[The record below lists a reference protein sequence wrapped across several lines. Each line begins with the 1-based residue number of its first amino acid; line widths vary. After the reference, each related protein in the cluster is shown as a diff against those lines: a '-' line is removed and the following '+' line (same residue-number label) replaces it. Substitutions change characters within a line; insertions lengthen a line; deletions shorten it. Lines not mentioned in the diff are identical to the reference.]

1 MEQRPKTVL
10 ALGFFDGVHIGHAA
24 LLNAAKA
31 RAAALGAEPAVLTFD
46 LHPDIFVKKTP
57 VPLLCS
63 PADRAYI
70 IRRFFGIERT
80 YCIHFNEHTMHM
92 PWREFLD
99 GVCAEYNAV
108 GFVVGYDFRFGDRG
122 EGDGEKLASYCAAR
136 GLGCDIIPA
145 VTLDGEIVS
154 STRIRA
160 LVAAGEMERT
170 AALLGHPH
178 LLTDNVRSGL
188 RLGRRLASPTI
199 NMRFEPGVL
208 IPRRGVYATR
218 VVLPDG
224 EHPAVTNIGTRPTVG
239 GENVTVES
247 NILHFT
253 GDLYGKRV
261 CVELAHFLRDERKFD
276 SVEALGEQ
284 IRRDARHAGELL
296 ECD

>member
-10 ALGFFDGVHIGHAA
+10 ALGFFDGIHIGHAA

-145 VTLDGEIVS
+145 VTLDGAAVS
-154 STRIRA
+154 LAAYNIDGSNYFRLRDIAAA
-160 LVAAGEMERT
+160 LDFAVTWDNEAKTIGIDTAAGYTE
-170 AALLGHPH
+170 
-178 LLTDNVRSGL
+178 
-188 RLGRRLASPTI
+188 
-199 NMRFEPGVL
+199 
-208 IPRRGVYATR
+208 
-218 VVLPDG
+218 
-224 EHPAVTNIGTRPTVG
+224 
-239 GENVTVES
+239 
-247 NILHFT
+247 
-253 GDLYGKRV
+253 
-261 CVELAHFLRDERKFD
+261 
-276 SVEALGEQ
+276 
-284 IRRDARHAGELL
+284 
-296 ECD
+296 

>member
-1 MEQRPKTVL
+1 MEKEVKTVL

-24 LLNAAKA
+24 LLRAAKA

-70 IRRFFGIERT
+70 IERFFGIRRT
-80 YCIHFNEHTMHM
+80 HCIHFNEQTMHM
-92 PWREFLD
+92 PWWEFLD
-99 GVCAEYNAV
+99 SVSAEYHVA

-122 EGDGEKLASYCAAR
+122 EGDGEKLAAYCAAHA
-136 GLGCDIIPA
+136 LSCDVVPA
-145 VTLDGEIVS
+145 VTLDGEVVS

-160 LVAAGEMERT
+160 VVAAGEMERA

-178 LLTDNVRSGL
+178 LLTDTVRSGL
-188 RLGRRLASPTI
+188 HLGRRLASPTI
-199 NMRFEPGVL
+199 NMRFESGVL
-208 IPRRGVYATR
+208 IPRRGVYAAR

-224 EHPAVTNIGTRPTVG
+224 EHAAVTNIGTRPTVG
-239 GENVTVES
+239 GEGVTVES
-247 NILHFT
+247 NILNFS
-253 GDLYGKRV
+253 GDLYGRRV

-284 IRRDARHAGELL
+284 IRRDAARAGELL
-296 ECD
+296 CAK

>member
-1 MEQRPKTVL
+1 MADKKKTVL

-63 PADRAYI
+63 PGDRAYI
-70 IRRFFGIERT
+70 IRRFFGIECT
-80 YCIHFNEHTMHM
+80 YCVHFNEHTMHM
-92 PWREFLD
+92 PWRDFLD
-99 GVCAEYNAV
+99 SVCVEYNAA

-122 EGDGEKLASYCAAR
+122 EGDGERLTAYCAAR
-136 GLGCDIIPA
+136 GLSCDIVPA
-145 VTLDGEIVS
+145 VMAEGEVVS

-160 LVAAGEMERT
+160 LVAAGEMERA

-178 LLTDNVRSGL
+178 LLTDTVRSGL
-188 RLGRRLASPTI
+188 HLGRRLASPTI

-208 IPRRGVYATR
+208 VPRHGVYAAR
-218 VVLPDG
+218 VILPDG
-224 EHPAVTNIGTRPTVG
+224 ERCAVTNIGTRPTVG

-247 NILHFT
+247 NILDFS
-253 GDLYGKRV
+253 GDLYGQRV
-261 CVELAHFLRDERKFD
+261 CVELCHFLRDERKFD
-276 SVEALGEQ
+276 TVEALGGQ
-284 IRRDARHAGELL
+284 IHRDAQRAWELL
-296 ECD
+296 HAE

>member
-1 MEQRPKTVL
+1 MAEQEKTLL

-24 LLNAAKA
+24 LLNTAKA

-63 PADRAYI
+63 PADREYI
-70 IRRFFGIERT
+70 IRRFFGIART
-80 YCIHFNEHTMHM
+80 HCIHFNEQTMHM

-99 GVCAEYNAV
+99 RVCVEYHAA

-122 EGDGEKLASYCAAR
+122 EGDGEKLAAYCAAR
-136 GLGCDIIPA
+136 GLSCDIVPA
-145 VTLDGEIVS
+145 VTLDGEVVS

-160 LVAAGEMERT
+160 VVAAGEMERA

-178 LLTDNVRSGL
+178 LLTDVVRNGL
-188 RLGRRLASPTI
+188 HLGRRLESPTI

-208 IPRRGVYATR
+208 IPRHGVYAAR
-218 VVLPDG
+218 VLLPDG
-224 EHPAVTNIGTRPTVG
+224 EHAAVTNIGTRPTVG
-239 GENVTVES
+239 GEGVTVES
-247 NILHFT
+247 NILHYSAN
-253 GDLYGKRV
+253 LYGCRV
-261 CVELAHFLRDERKFD
+261 CVELAHFLRDERKFA

-284 IRRDARHAGELL
+284 IRRDAARAGELL
-296 ECD
+296 EKE